1 MKNEFVLSVSIA
13 CDQNKPGDQVEET
26 DTAGNS
32 VLTYDALSDHY
43 KYVGQT
49 NKLWKGTCWMLVVR
63 LKDGSDNYAKF
74 RFR

>member
-1 MKNEFVLSVSIA
+1 VTNEFVRSVSIG
-13 CDQNKPGDQVEET
+13 CDQNEPGDQVEET
-26 DTAGNS
+26 DTAGSS

-43 KYVGQT
+43 KYVWKT

-74 RFR
+74 RFK